1 MDIYEESYELH
12 KKNKGKLAVKSK
24 IPLKNK
30 HDLSLAY
37 TPGVAEACRR
47 IYADKSK
54 VFECTLKSNTV
65 AVVSDGSA
73 ILGLGNLGAEASIP
87 VMEGKAIL
95 FKQFAKLDAFPI
107 CLSTQD
113 TQEIIR
119 TVKYIAPVFAGINLE
134 DISAP
139 RCFEIESALQD
150 LGIPVMHDDQHG
162 TAVVVLA
169 GLLNSAKVVNKNF
182 SDLKVVISGAG
193 AAAIAVSKLL
203 LGVDVNKKVF
213 LPVKE
218 IILCDTAGTIYEG
231 RVENMNSVKIEM
243 SKITNPR
250 KINGKLSD
258 ALSGADVFIGLSGP
272 KIVSAEMVRSMAQN
286 AIVFAMSNPVP
297 EISPNEAKAGGAVVI
312 ATGRSDYP
320 NQVNNALGFP
330 GIFRGAIDA
339 KATKITTAMK
349 IAAAFALAK
358 CVKEPSA
365 DKIIPTPFEKVV
377 VKKIANAVKKT
388 AIKEGVVRQ

>member
-1 MDIYEESYELH
+1 MDVYEESYELH
-12 KKNKGKLAVKSK
+12 KNNKGKLAVKSK

-47 IYADKSK
+47 IHADKSK
-54 VFECTLKSNTV
+54 VFECTLKANTV

-87 VMEGKAIL
+87 VMEGKAVL

-113 TQEIIR
+113 TQEIIK
-119 TVKYIAPVFAGINLE
+119 TVKHIAPVFAGINLE

-169 GLLNSAKVVNKNF
+169 GLLNAAKVVNKNF
-182 SDLKVVISGAG
+182 SDLKVVVSGAG
-193 AAAIAVSKLL
+193 AAAIAVSRLL
-203 LGVDVNKKVF
+203 LGVNVDKKLF
-213 LPVKE
+213 SPVKE

-231 RVENMNSVKIEM
+231 RVENMNSVKQEM

-250 KINGKLSD
+250 KISGKLSD
-258 ALSGADVFIGLSGP
+258 ALNGADVFIGLSGP
-272 KIVSAEMVRSMAQN
+272 KIVTVEMIKSMAQN

-297 EISPNEAKAGGAVVI
+297 EIAPDEAKAGGAVVI

-339 KATKITTAMK
+339 KATKITTGMK

-358 CVKEPSA
+358 CVKEPTA
-365 DKIIPTPFEKVV
+365 DKIIPTPFEKIV
-377 VKKIANAVKKT
+377 VKKIASAVKKT